1 MESNKIMEQL
11 EGTYCRFR
19 SVMPKAL
26 SGYVTEHM
34 NLDEELVEDEENII
48 NVHTYITLQLIDL
61 LWDTMGDSIG
71 EISDITK
78 SEFNLGSYRPS
89 EVDKEFSFKESEFR
103 ERDNE
108 GL

>member
-19 SVMPKAL
+19 SVMPKGL

-34 NLDEELVEDEENII
+34 NLDEELIEDEENII
-48 NVHTYITLQLIDL
+48 IVHAYITLQLIDL
-61 LWDTMGDSIG
+61 LWDTLGDHIG
-71 EISDITK
+71 EISK
-78 SEFNLGSYRPS
+78 EAKAEFSLGDYRPTA
-89 EVDKEFSFKESEFR
+89 EDKEFSAKETEYR
-103 ERDNE
+103 ERDSE

>member
-1 MESNKIMEQL
+1 MEQL
-11 EGTYCRFR
+11 EGTYGRFR

-48 NVHTYITLQLIDL
+48 NVHAHITLQLIDL

-78 SEFNLGSYRPS
+78 AEFNLGTYRLS
-89 EVDKEFSFKESEFR
+89 EADKEFSFKESELR